1 MSTGQNFLDGS
12 FDFLDKNNFPSVLE
26 LIQQKKVENPNSPNL
41 SHPTTVE
48 IGLKKDPRTG
58 EKRLSVSQI
67 SDRRIRIEKKL
78 KAISTLVKQVED
90 RGGDW
95 CERDLNNLEQ
105 DINEVLVRNLE
116 LTGMEVT

>member
-116 LTGMEVT
+116 LTSMEVT